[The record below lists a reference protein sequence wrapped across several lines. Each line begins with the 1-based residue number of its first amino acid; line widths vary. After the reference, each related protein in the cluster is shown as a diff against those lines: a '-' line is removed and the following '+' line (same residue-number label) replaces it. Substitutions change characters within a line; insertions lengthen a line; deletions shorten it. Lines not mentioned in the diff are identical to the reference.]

1 MHSKSD
7 ANAFQAI
14 MLVREET
21 DSVMRH
27 CHPWLYYCT
36 SPVSDY
42 SLQCILS
49 LDFRIRLCASAR
61 VFLPSWLALI
71 HQVIYIFSSVK
82 REIRAKKMTN
92 YSILQ
97 FLACGY
103 NPAFDDSHVS
113 GFGMCSGESKMLT
126 PSVITS
132 RAAEA
137 SCERCCNFWV
147 IKRRVFV

>member
-49 LDFRIRLCASAR
+49 LGFRIRLCASAI
-61 VFLPSWLALI
+61 VFLIRPLLWSIKWYTFFI
-71 HQVIYIFSSVK
+71 CK
-82 REIRAKKMTN
+82 RENWAKKMTN